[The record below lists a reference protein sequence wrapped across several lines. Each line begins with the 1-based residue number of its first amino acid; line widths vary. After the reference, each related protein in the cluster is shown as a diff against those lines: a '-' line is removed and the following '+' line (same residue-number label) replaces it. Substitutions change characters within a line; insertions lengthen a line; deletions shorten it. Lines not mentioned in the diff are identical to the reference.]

1 MTRVF
6 QPKFDWG
13 DGGGKERKSRGSG
26 PKIGRALEAE
36 LMIRQGGLSPIL
48 GVPLAG
54 REVTKHHKVRTGGG
68 GRNDLNQIR
77 LETLSEHAFEHYKG
91 MREGRTLEEQRDEE
105 AAMLGL
111 QQRMSDQ
118 ERQEFAALTREH
130 SGTRVYFTKWSS
142 PEEKRAH
149 RREVERRRRLG
160 LPFED
165 EEVDG

>member
-13 DGGGKERKSRGSG
+13 NGGGRERKSKGGG
-26 PKIGRALEAE
+26 PKIGRALGAE
-36 LMIRQGGLSPIL
+36 LMRRQGGVSPIL
-48 GVPLAG
+48 GVPLEG
-54 REVTKHHKVRTGGG
+54 REVTKHHEVRTGGG
-68 GRNDLNQIR
+68 GRNDLGRIK

-91 MREGRTLEEQRDEE
+91 MRKGRTVEEQRDEE

-118 ERQEFAALTREH
+118 EREEFATLTKRH

-142 PEEKRAH
+142 PQEKRAH
-149 RREVERRRRLG
+149 RKEVERRKRLG